1 MHQLIQFIKCW
12 KCYEINQLILPL
24 DYSVNFNCKY
34 CNVGIMKQEV
44 AKVFIYVLSNPFMKG
59 LLKIGYTE
67 RTPAERLVE
76 LQSTGVPSDFVLEC
90 AFFSKKP
97 TEDERIIHERLE
109 KYRVNKKREF
119 FEVDLDTACSVINEY
134 CILLELE

>member
-12 KCYEINQLILPL
+12 KCGEINRLMIPVDQ
-24 DYSVNFNCKY
+24 SVNFHCENCDS
-34 CNVGIMKQEV
+34 GILKQEV
-44 AKVFIYVLSNPFMKG
+44 VKGYIYILSNPFMKG

-67 RTPAERLVE
+67 RTPEERLVE

-90 AFFSKKP
+90 TYFSKDP
-97 TEDERIIHERLE
+97 AGDEKVIHERLD

-119 FEVDLDTACSVINEY
+119 FEVELEFACKVIDEY
-134 CILLELE
+134 CQLR